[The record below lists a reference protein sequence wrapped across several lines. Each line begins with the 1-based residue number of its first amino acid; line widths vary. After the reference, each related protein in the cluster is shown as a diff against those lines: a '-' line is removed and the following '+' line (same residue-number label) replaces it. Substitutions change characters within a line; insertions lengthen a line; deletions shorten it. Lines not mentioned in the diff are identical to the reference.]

1 MNISFI
7 KRVLAL
13 SLLVIP
19 CYSNAQECV
28 DYYRQGDCI
37 MDVQR
42 SYKVYSQ
49 SKGFMMSPKD
59 SVDINI
65 VLYGQKDYIFS
76 FCTHVKLYPIRYR
89 LIDPAT
95 QEIIYDNQSDNFIE
109 SIGIGFN
116 ITRNLIIR
124 VNILARKADE
134 NEIEQKLGCVGM
146 LIQYKNYSEEKPHR
160 QL

>member
-1 MNISFI
+1 MNISFL
-7 KRVLAL
+7 KRVLTF

-19 CYSNAQECV
+19 CYSFAQECV

-37 MDVQR
+37 MDVKK
-42 SYKVYSQ
+42 SFKIYSQ
-49 SKGFMMSPKD
+49 SKGFMMSPQD

-76 FCTHVKLYPIRYR
+76 FCTHAKLYPIRYR
-89 LIDPAT
+89 LIDPDT
-95 QEIIYDNQSDNFIE
+95 KEIIYDNISDNFIE

-116 ITRNLIIR
+116 ITRNIIIR
-124 VNILARKADE
+124 INILARRATEYD
-134 NEIEQKLGCVGM
+134 IEQKIGCVGM
-146 LIQYKNYSEEKPHR
+146 LIKYKNYSEEKPHR